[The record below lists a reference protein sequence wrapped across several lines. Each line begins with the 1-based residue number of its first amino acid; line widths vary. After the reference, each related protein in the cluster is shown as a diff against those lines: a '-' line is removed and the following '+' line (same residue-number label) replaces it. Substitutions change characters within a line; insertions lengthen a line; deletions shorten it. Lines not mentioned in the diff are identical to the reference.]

1 MDRKKFLKGIGLIGV
16 GAAFSP
22 AVLAHRDEP
31 SNQELLGGCSE
42 IPGETTGPY
51 PLPSSVS
58 SSSMVRSAI
67 TEGTQTG
74 IPLTLTLT
82 IVNAENNCL
91 PVSGL
96 RVDIWHCNKRGY
108 YSAYDG
114 QPGIDGTVNN
124 AGTTWLRGIQYTDSN
139 GQVTFETIYPGWYS
153 PRATHIHV
161 EIYNGSTLLVTSQI
175 AFPEDINTTVNN
187 FYNTSGTNPVTNTT
201 DMVFSDSYNAE
212 LVDVVTGNTT
222 SGYIATKEIAVNAG
236 TVGIEE
242 FEIETGGQFGKLKCS
257 PNPMSSQS
265 IISFSLLQTSEVSL
279 IISDLHGREVYKQT
293 TQMTAGSNSF
303 QISRNDLGSVS
314 GTYLYELRVSNT
326 KGTFRQIKK
335 LVLV

>member
-16 GAAFSP
+16 GAAISP
-22 AVLAHRDEP
+22 VVLAHRDEP

-58 SSSMVRSAI
+58 ASSMVRSEI
-67 TEGTQTG
+67 TESTQTG
-74 IPLTLTLT
+74 VPLTLTLT
-82 IVNAENNCL
+82 ILNAENNCL

-108 YSAYDG
+108 YSAYNG

-139 GQVTFETIYPGWYS
+139 GQVTFQSIYPGWYS

-175 AFPEDINTTVNN
+175 AFPEEVNTLINN
-187 FYNTSGTNPVTNTT
+187 YYATSGTNPVTNET
-201 DMVFSDSYNAE
+201 DMVFSDSYSAE
-212 LVDVVTGNTT
+212 LVDAVTGNTT
-222 SGYIATKEIAVNAG
+222 SGYLATKEIAVNAG
-236 TVGIEE
+236 TVGVEE
-242 FEIETGGQFGKLKCS
+242 YEIETGGQFGRLQCS
-257 PNPMSSQS
+257 PNPMSSAA
-265 IISFSLLQTSEVSL
+265 IISYSLLQASEVSL
-279 IISDLHGREVYKQT
+279 IIHDIQGKQIMKQT
-293 TQMTAGSNSF
+293 EQQAAGTNSF
-303 QISRNDLGSVS
+303 TITSADLSEIK
-314 GTYLYELRVSNT
+314 GTYLYELYVSNRN
-326 KGTFRQIKK
+326 GEFRQIKK